1 MKKKLLRIII
11 ILSVVVVVCVCAV
24 KILTKIEFKLSPE
37 YVCSI
42 SEELPDYSYV
52 AERRW
57 FTIKDEKYDSWAYY
71 WGDEYSEI
79 EQYLKENV
87 QDFDTSKYTYIIV
100 YEYSLDSL
108 SYSFGRMF
116 NAYTQFVGNANL
128 INYEKH
134 VINVYRI
141 KKLNIDSVF
150 KPYKVVYTYIDGSP
164 LTQTF

>member
-11 ILSVVVVVCVCAV
+11 ILSAVVVICVCAV

-37 YVCSI
+37 YLCSI
-42 SEELPDYSYV
+42 SEELPDYSYI
-52 AERRW
+52 AGHRW

-71 WGDEYSEI
+71 WDDEYLEI

-87 QDFDTSKYTYIIV
+87 QDFDTSKYTYIAV

-108 SYSFGRMF
+108 SYSFGRMN

-128 INYEKH
+128 INYENH

-141 KKLNIDSVF
+141 KKMNIDSVF
-150 KPYKVVYTYIDGSP
+150 KTYKVVYTYIDGEP
-164 LTQTF
+164 LTRVF

>member
-11 ILSVVVVVCVCAV
+11 ILSAVVVVCVCAV

-116 NAYTQFVGNANL
+116 NAYTQFVGKANL
-128 INYEKH
+128 VNYEKH

>member
-11 ILSVVVVVCVCAV
+11 ILSAVVVVCVCAV

-52 AERRW
+52 ARHRW

-108 SYSFGRMF
+108 SYSFGRM
-116 NAYTQFVGNANL
+116 NHAYTQFVGKVNL
-128 INYEKH
+128 TDFEDGKIN
-134 VINVYRI
+134 IYRV
-141 KKLNIDSVF
+141 KKMNIDSA
-150 KPYKVVYTYIDGSP
+150 KVYGTAYTYIDGSP

>member
-11 ILSVVVVVCVCAV
+11 ILSAVVVVCVCAV

-128 INYEKH
+128 VNYEKH

>member
-1 MKKKLLRIII
+1 MKIILMRIII
-11 ILSVVVVVCVCAV
+11 ILSTVVIICVCAV
-24 KILTKIEFKLSPE
+24 KILTEKEFTLAPE

-71 WGDEYSEI
+71 WGDEYSET

-87 QDFDTSKYTYIIV
+87 QDFDTSKYTYIVV

-108 SYSFGRMF
+108 SYSFGCLMHIHSLLER
-116 NAYTQFVGNANL
+116 QIL
-128 INYEKH
+128 
-134 VINVYRI
+134 
-141 KKLNIDSVF
+141 
-150 KPYKVVYTYIDGSP
+150 
-164 LTQTF
+164 

>member
-1 MKKKLLRIII
+1 MKKILMRIIV
-11 ILSVVVVVCVCAV
+11 ILSAVVIICVCAV
-24 KILTKIEFKLSPE
+24 KILTEKEFTLSPE

-42 SEELPDYSYV
+42 SDELPDYSYV
-52 AERRW
+52 AGHRW

-87 QDFDTSKYTYIIV
+87 QDFDTSKFTYVVV

-141 KKLNIDSVF
+141 KKMNIDSVF
-150 KPYKVVYTYIDGSP
+150 KPYNVVYTYIDGEP
-164 LTQTF
+164 LTRVF

>member
-11 ILSVVVVVCVCAV
+11 ILSAVVVVCVCAV

-87 QDFDTSKYTYIIV
+87 QEFDTSKYTYIIV

-134 VINVYRI
+134 VINVYRV
-141 KKLNIDSVF
+141 KKMNIDSVF